1 VSDEGAASGE
11 FGVGSRLA
19 GYRLDEPIGRGG
31 MAVVY
36 RAFDTRLQ
44 RRVALKIL
52 APELARDQEFR
63 QRFIRES
70 RAAAAVDHPNI
81 IPIFE
86 AGEVGGVL
94 FITMRF
100 VDGRDVQTLIDSQGP
115 LPVQR
120 ACDIV
125 TQVAS
130 ALDAAHASGLVH
142 RDVKPAN
149 MLRDPAAGTGHADH
163 VYLSDFGLSKRSL
176 SSTGLTAKG
185 HFLGTLNYVAPEQIE
200 GRGVDGRSDQYALA
214 CSVFEM
220 LAGVPPFKQDE
231 TLAIMWAQMSTAPPA
246 LTTRRPELPAAVDE
260 VMAKALAKAPDDRYA
275 TCLEFAAALR
285 RACGLDPGA
294 AAPSPPEPRRQ
305 PTQAVNPADLAAAA
319 AAAAPLPG
327 FGGPSPDAAPA
338 PTPTPESPPP
348 PQPGPTPERAPSP
361 QWPPPP
367 QPGPT
372 PERAPLPQPTAN
384 TPQSAIGGGQPTQ
397 AAASPGVRGTPPW
410 SPSAPASPGYSPPPR
425 PPRRSSGR
433 AWLAVIAAGVVVAGV
448 GGYVLLG
455 RGGHKTSPPALLPP
469 PCTSQVAKAKRLSG
483 LPMRRAATGG
493 QPFAA
498 VVSGGFGFVTLING
512 LAVMNTAKFTPSL
525 IRTIPLSRAKGEALT
540 PDQKYLLVT
549 RDDGLTVFRAADLE
563 QGLSTPLGSLS
574 SPGGRGAVQVALSP
588 DARFAFVTLQQSG
601 QVAVFNLRRALTQ
614 GFGPSDLVR
623 TIPVGREAI
632 GIAASANGRNLYVTS
647 GLAETAAA
655 SGKGSLVILD
665 MRKAETRSGSPIVKT
680 VDAGCGPARVVP
692 SADGKDVW
700 VTVGGGNA
708 LIAYSAAKLISDPSH
723 ALIARVAVGQIPLG
737 MVMLN
742 KGTRIVIADS
752 DRDNVAGAVPDLV
765 VIDVSK
771 ALAGKPAVLGAIRSG
786 KTPRQF
792 ALEPNGTTLLV
803 TNTGAGQVRAIN
815 IRNLP

>member
-11 FGVGSRLA
+11 FGVGSRVA
-19 GYRLDEPIGRGG
+19 GYRLDEPVGRGG

-36 RAFDTRLQ
+36 RAFDMRLQ

-52 APELARDQEFR
+52 APELAGDQEFR

-94 FITMRF
+94 FIAMRF
-100 VDGRDVQTLIDSQGP
+100 VDGRDVQTLIDARGP
-115 LPVQR
+115 LPLQR

-149 MLRDPAAGTGHADH
+149 MLRDPAAGTGRADH

-200 GRGVDGRSDQYALA
+200 GRGVDGRTDQYALA

-220 LAGVPPFKQDE
+220 LTGVPPFKQDG

-246 LTTRRPELPAAVDE
+246 LTSRRPELPAAVDE
-260 VMAKALAKAPDDRYA
+260 VMARALAKAPEDRYA

-285 RACGLDPGA
+285 RACGLEPGA
-294 AAPSPPEPRRQ
+294 AAPAPAAPRRQ

-319 AAAAPLPG
+319 AAAALLPG
-327 FGGPSPDAAPA
+327 FVGPSPEAAPA
-338 PTPTPESPPP
+338 QSVPP
-348 PQPGPTPERAPSP
+348 PQPAANA
-361 QWPPPP
+361 P
-367 QPGPT
+367 QPAMASGP
-372 PERAPLPQPTAN
+372 
-384 TPQSAIGGGQPTQ
+384 PTQ
-397 AAASPGVRGTPPW
+397 AAASPGVRGTPP
-410 SPSAPASPGYSPPPR
+410 SGPSAPASPGYSPPAR
-425 PPRRSSGR
+425 RPRRSSGR
-433 AWLAVIAAGVVVAGV
+433 AWLAIIAAGVVVVVVAAV

-455 RGGHKTSPPALLPP
+455 RGSHKTSSPTVLPP
-469 PCTSQVAKAKRLSG
+469 PCTTQVAKAKVLPG
-483 LPMRRAATGG
+483 VPMRRVTTGG

-498 VVSGGFGFVTLING
+498 VVSGAFGFVTLING

-525 IRTIPLSRAKGEALT
+525 IRTIPLSGAKGEALT

-549 RDDGLTVFRAADLE
+549 RGDGLTVFRVSDLE
-563 QGLSTPLGSLS
+563 QGSSTPLGSLS

-588 DARFAFVTLQQSG
+588 DAKFAFVTLQRSG

-632 GIAASANGRNLYVTS
+632 GIAASVNGRNLYVTS
-647 GLAETAAA
+647 GLAEIATA

-665 MRKAETRSGSPIVKT
+665 MRKAEMRSGSAIVKT
-680 VDAGCGPARVVP
+680 VDAGCGPARVFP

-700 VTVGGGNA
+700 VSVGGGNA

-737 MVMLN
+737 MVMVN

-752 DRDNVAGAVPDLV
+752 DRDKVAGGVSNLV
-765 VIDVSK
+765 VVDVSK
-771 ALAGKPAVLGAIRSG
+771 ALAGKPALLGAIRSG

-803 TNTGAGQVRAIN
+803 TSTGSGQVQAIN